1 MTTEADDRRELELL
15 RLANAELDAKCKLQ
29 AAQVEHLT
37 GVNEHLAEQCD
48 RYRAGANNAIVV
60 AAKTAAEFGTAL
72 ERLTAENAE
81 LRARVA
87 DNTTPAIVLA
97 DVEELTTRDSSD
109 REHWLNTAG
118 AFGFDPTDIAERD
131 RKPRLRAVPRQG
143 GRPC

>member
-37 GVNEHLAEQCD
+37 TVNEHLAEQCD
-48 RYRAGANNAIVV
+48 RYRTGANNAIVV
-60 AAKTAAEFGTAL
+60 AAHTEADRLAAL
-72 ERLTAENAE
+72 EQVRQLTERLDAGQIVAEVDAV
-81 LRARVA
+81 VA
-87 DNTTPAIVLA
+87 SDDEAP
-97 DVEELTTRDSSD
+97 DSSD